1 MGGGFSPN
9 QFGGPRG
16 GYPSFES
23 KMRAVG
29 DNRDPA
35 RIMYALNF
43 YTDLYGDVLRNNR
56 KTVTIR
62 LGNKADKYDTGMVV
76 WITVGP
82 RFGRRQKLYSA
93 ILDRVEVKTIAEL
106 SPRDIER
113 ENPEFR
119 SQDDVIGMLSRI
131 YGDLITPGHTVTV
144 VYFSRIDE

>member
-1 MGGGFSPN
+1 
-9 QFGGPRG
+9 
-16 GYPSFES
+16 
-23 KMRAVG
+23 
-29 DNRDPA
+29 
-35 RIMYALNF
+35 MYALNF

-62 LGNKADKYDTGMVV
+62 LGDKADKYCTGMVV

-119 SQDDVIGMLSRI
+119 SQDEVIGMLSRI